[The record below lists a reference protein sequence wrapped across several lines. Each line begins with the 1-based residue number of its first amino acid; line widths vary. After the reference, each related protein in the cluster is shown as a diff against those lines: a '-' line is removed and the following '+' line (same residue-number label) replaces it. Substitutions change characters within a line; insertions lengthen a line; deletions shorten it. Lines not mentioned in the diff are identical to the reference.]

1 MSKERVQATVWRCV
15 CEVQGCQR
23 NGSPWLSLAD
33 RPPKVCPTC
42 RSREWDGKKRKRLPS
57 RGPRVE
63 LPKPQKI
70 RRNDDDTEF

>member
-42 RSREWDGKKRKRLPS
+42 RSREWGDYSVIKRRLLAARTPLHQATL
-57 RGPRVE
+57 GYE
-63 LPKPQKI
+63 G
-70 RRNDDDTEF
+70 

>member
-1 MSKERVQATVWRCV
+1 MKRRVQALVWECV
-15 CEVQGCQR
+15 CELPDCPR

-57 RGPRVE
+57 RGPTIA
-63 LPKPQKI
+63 LPKPVKVKAQ
-70 RRNDDDTEF
+70 DEEEFF

>member
-23 NGSPWLSLAD
+23 NGEPWLSLAD

-42 RSREWDGKKRKRLPS
+42 RSREWNGPKVKRKPA
-57 RGPRVE
+57 RGPKIE
-63 LPKPQKI
+63 LPKPMKVKAQGEK
-70 RRNDDDTEF
+70 EFF